1 MDTDNSLLSDS
12 DRLRIGRLIFDG
24 AEPADVA
31 KRYGL
36 AVEEINAAWVFCRKE
51 LSKHFAKAS
60 GESFR
65 LLSDKELTER
75 RLETLRLLLDWRQA
89 LLDEERVKGFS
100 DQTDTD

>member
-12 DRLRIGRLIFDG
+12 DHLRIGRLIFDG
-24 AEPADVA
+24 ADPADVA

-36 AVEEINAAWVFCRKE
+36 TVMEIDAAWVFCREE
-51 LSKHFAKAS
+51 LSKHFSTAS

-65 LLSDKELTER
+65 LLNDEELAER

>member
-1 MDTDNSLLSDS
+1 MDTDDPLLSDN

-24 AEPADVA
+24 ADPVDVA

-36 AVEEINAAWVFCRKE
+36 AVEEINAAWVFCREE
-51 LSKHFAKAS
+51 LSKHFAMAS

-65 LLSDKELTER
+65 LFNEEELAER
-75 RLETLRLLLDWRQA
+75 RLDTLRLLLDWRQA
-89 LLDEERVKGFS
+89 LLDVERVKGFS

>member
-24 AEPADVA
+24 ADPANVA
-31 KRYGL
+31 KRYGV
-36 AVEEINAAWVFCRKE
+36 AVEAIDAAWVFCREE
-51 LSKHFAKAS
+51 LSKYFAMAS

-65 LLSDKELTER
+65 LFNDEELVKR

-89 LLDEERVKGFS
+89 LLDQQRTSSFTG
-100 DQTDTD
+100 QTDTD